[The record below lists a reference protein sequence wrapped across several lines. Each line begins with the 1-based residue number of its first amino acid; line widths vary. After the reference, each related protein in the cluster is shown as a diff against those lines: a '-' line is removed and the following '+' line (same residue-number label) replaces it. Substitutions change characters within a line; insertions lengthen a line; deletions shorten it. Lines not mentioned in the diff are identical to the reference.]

1 MGDAAFELRGGE
13 AWRDPWA
20 DYRRLRDESPVHFVP
35 AAGDN
40 TDFHV
45 LSRFADVFAAV
56 RDTET
61 FSSAQG
67 LTPNAAAMAMFEE
80 GQQPIVMMDPPDHT
94 AMRRLVGKQMTPRR
108 VHLIEDA
115 VQAFVDERL
124 DRVADSPGREVD
136 IVDLLFKP
144 LPSFVV
150 AHYLGVPVETR
161 ASFDEWT
168 NAIVAANAEGSCG
181 GECGGSCAMSAEAEC
196 GGSCEG
202 SCSGEFEAAMDAT
215 MAFLGFAG
223 ELMEIQKTEPGED
236 LITDLVEVGDDVVSP
251 GWVVGFV
258 FTMVTGGN
266 DTMTGLLGGS
276 AELLTERRDQRRH
289 LLDDPTV
296 LADAVEELL
305 RLTSPVQNLARTTT
319 VDAEIDGVTIPA
331 GEKVLLLYGSANR
344 DEREFGPDADELDVR
359 RDIDKMLSLGYGAH
373 HCLGAAAARL
383 QGRVAIGRLL
393 DRFPNF
399 EVDAAAGRFAPGP
412 FVRRYESLPF
422 TA

>member
-1 MGDAAFELRGGE
+1 MGKATFQLRGGE
-13 AWRDPWA
+13 AWREPWA
-20 DYRRLRDESPVHFVP
+20 DYRQLRDESPVHFVP

-40 TDFHV
+40 TDFFV

-56 RDTET
+56 RDTAT

-67 LTPNAAAMAMFEE
+67 LTPNADAMAMFEE

-115 VQAFVDERL
+115 VREFVDERL
-124 DRVADSPGREVD
+124 DRVADAGGATVD
-136 IVDLLFKP
+136 IVELLFKP

-150 AHYLGVPVETR
+150 AHYLGVPAETR

-168 NAIVAANAEGSCG
+168 NAIVAANAEGS
-181 GECGGSCAMSAEAEC
+181 
-196 GGSCEG
+196 
-202 SCSGEFEAAMDAT
+202 FESAMDAT
-215 MAFLGFAG
+215 MALLGFAA
-223 ELMEIQKTEPGED
+223 ELMEIKKATPGED
-236 LITDLVEVGDDVVSP
+236 LITDLVEVGEHVVSP

-276 AELLTERRDQRRH
+276 AELLTEHRDQRQY
-289 LLDDPTV
+289 LIDDPTLV
-296 LADAVEELL
+296 PEAVEELL

-319 VDAEIDGVTIPA
+319 RPVDVAGTGIPA

-344 DEREFGPDADELDVR
+344 DERAFGPDAADLDVR

-383 QGRVAIGRLL
+383 QGRVAISRLL
-393 DRFPNF
+393 ERFPEF
-399 EVDAAAGRFAPGP
+399 AVDAASGRFAPGP
-412 FVRRYESLPF
+412 FVRRYESLPL
-422 TA
+422 TV

>member
-1 MGDAAFELRGGE
+1 MNDVAFELRGGE
-13 AWRDPWA
+13 AWRSPWG
-20 DYRRLRDESPVHFVP
+20 DYQRLRDESPVHFVP

-40 TDFHV
+40 TDFYV

-56 RDTET
+56 RDTDT

-67 LTPNAAAMAMFEE
+67 LTPNADAMAMFED

-115 VQAFVDERL
+115 VRAFVDDRL
-124 DRVADSPGREVD
+124 DRVEDSGGAVD
-136 IVDLLFKP
+136 IVELLFKP

-161 ASFDEWT
+161 SSFDEWT
-168 NAIVAANAEGSCG
+168 NAIVAANAEGS
-181 GECGGSCAMSAEAEC
+181 
-196 GGSCEG
+196 
-202 SCSGEFEAAMDAT
+202 FESAMDAT
-215 MAFLGFAG
+215 MALLGFAA
-223 ELMEIQKTEPGED
+223 ELMELKKTEPGED
-236 LITDLVEVGDDVVSP
+236 LITDLVEVGEDVVSP

-276 AELLTERRDQRRH
+276 AELLTAHRDQRQ
-289 LLDDPTV
+289 V
-296 LADAVEELL
+296 LIDEPARMTTAVEELL

-319 VDAEIDGVTIPA
+319 SEVEIGDVVVPA

-344 DEREFGPDADELDVR
+344 DEREFGPDAAHLDVR

-383 QGRVAIGRLL
+383 QGRVALGRLL
-393 DRFPNF
+393 ERFPGF
-399 EVDAAAGRFAPGP
+399 EVDAAAGRFAPGG

>member
-1 MGDAAFELRGGE
+1 MGDAAFRLRGGD
-13 AWRDPWA
+13 AWRDPWD
-20 DYRRLRDESPVHFVP
+20 DYRRLRDASPVHFVP

-67 LTPNAAAMAMFEE
+67 LTPNADAMAMFEE

-115 VQAFVDERL
+115 VRAFVDDRL
-124 DRVADSPGREVD
+124 DRIADAGDGPVD
-136 IVDLLFKP
+136 IVERLFKP

-161 ASFDEWT
+161 GRFDEWT
-168 NAIVAANAEGSCG
+168 NAIVAANAEGS
-181 GECGGSCAMSAEAEC
+181 
-196 GGSCEG
+196 
-202 SCSGEFEAAMDAT
+202 FESAMDAT
-215 MAFLGFAG
+215 MALLGFAG
-223 ELMEIQKTEPGED
+223 ELMEIKKTEPGED
-236 LITDLVEVGDDVVSP
+236 LITDLVEVGEDVVSA
-251 GWVVGFV
+251 GWIVGFV

-266 DTMTGLLGGS
+266 DTMTGMLGGS
-276 AELLTERRDQRRH
+276 AELLTERRDQRQ
-289 LLDDPTV
+289 LLIEQPELLTG
-296 LADAVEELL
+296 AVEELL

-319 VDAEIDGVTIPA
+319 RDIEIEDVTIRA

-344 DEREFGPDADELDVR
+344 DEREFGDDAGELDVQ

-383 QGRVAIGRLL
+383 QARVAIGRLL
-393 DRFPNF
+393 ERFPDF
-399 EVDAAAGRFAPGP
+399 AVDAAAGRFAPGP
-412 FVRRYESLPF
+412 FVRRYESLPMYSG
-422 TA
+422 